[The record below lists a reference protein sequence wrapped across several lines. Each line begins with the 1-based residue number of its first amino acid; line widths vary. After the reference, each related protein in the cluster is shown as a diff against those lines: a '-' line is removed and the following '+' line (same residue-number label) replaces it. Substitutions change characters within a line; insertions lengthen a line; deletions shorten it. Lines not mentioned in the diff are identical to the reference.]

1 MNRRRRGPDT
11 GFTLAEILAA
21 TAIVA
26 IAFVALAGAFQ
37 YAISGI
43 EAGRGETT
51 AALLA
56 EHKLEELR
64 GLALVDWAS
73 VTLAPAT
80 TIEYCRPTG
89 DDCTATA
96 RPGTYRRATTVT
108 ESPAGTCPTGCKVVR
123 VTVFYR
129 PTSGDGQL
137 DQERRVDVFTMF
149 ASRT

>member
-11 GFTLAEILAA
+11 GFTLAEILAG

-51 AALLA
+51 AAFLA
-56 EHKLEELR
+56 ELKLEELR

-73 VTLAPAT
+73 VALAPAT
-80 TIEYCRPTG
+80 TIEYCRPTA